1 MTDVD
6 RVALEAADCRPI
18 EELVMDRRVVAERLL
33 SCDRFRLLVV
43 DGPTDRL
50 AVEPDLEMA
59 VDLSVEEGLEVTD
72 EATDLV
78 GRLEGRVRDG

>member
-1 MTDVD
+1 
-6 RVALEAADCRPI
+6 
-18 EELVMDRRVVAERLL
+18 MDRRVVAERLL
-33 SCDRFRLLVV
+33 SCDRLRLLVV